1 MTRIVEPAVG
11 LQLLF
16 VALAFVLTLSTSANA
31 ATQADPPD
39 QPEPSNQ
46 PDLQPTGEALN
57 AKLTDYFTAP
67 SGADRRDIARE
78 IESMSGVTIDTV
90 GAALHQTPLWKPL
103 TVEGQI
109 LRIECPRGPRKTPC
123 VTKVHVRIP
132 KNYDPA
138 APYPLVLALHGMG
151 GDGEQYLKFAEQLL
165 GDDVNDFLIAAP
177 TNYAGVWLGSEFAES
192 YDVPTILGELKRAY
206 HVDSDRVYVTGYSLG
221 GHASFVAAA
230 LYGDYFAASVPLAG
244 TFVTQAGWEAVEL
257 LLGNLRGTPV
267 LAVYGELDRNDR
279 GGDPD
284 DDKPGADE
292 TSNENSGISG
302 SNRHLARMLKR
313 IDAPVELI
321 ELPGVGHL
329 GVEPPRDR
337 FLTQLSVTRPHDR
350 KTVQQWFRYP
360 PQGRAGWLRQTE
372 FDGRMWRSQQLVIQP
387 AANETYSEAMTRA
400 LIERLAFISGKIEGQ
415 TVRIATQKCAKVELL
430 LNNDLIDLTQPIT
443 IIMNGTRRFEGVA
456 TPRIS
461 TLLEMAHRDHD
472 FDRLWSVRFE
482 ISEAGRALEP

>member
-1 MTRIVEPAVG
+1 MTRIVGPAVG
-11 LQLLF
+11 LQLAF
-16 VALAFVLTLSTSANA
+16 VALTFALTLSTSASA

-46 PDLQPTGEALN
+46 PDSQPAGEALT
-57 AKLTDYFTAP
+57 AKLSDYFTA
-67 SGADRRDIARE
+67 STAADRRQIARE
-78 IESMSGVTIDTV
+78 IESISGVTIDMV

-109 LRIECPRGPRKTPC
+109 LRIECPRGPRKDPY

-132 KNYDPA
+132 KGYDPA
-138 APYPLVLALHGMG
+138 APYPLVLALHGTG
-151 GDGEQYLKFAEQLL
+151 GGGEQYLKFAEQLL
-165 GDDVNDFLIAAP
+165 GDDVNHFLIAAP

-192 YDVPTILGELKRAY
+192 YDVPTILSELKRAY

-257 LLGNLRGTPV
+257 LLPNLRGTPV
-267 LAVYGELDRNDR
+267 LAVYGELDRNER

-292 TSNENSGISG
+292 SSDQNSGISG
-302 SNRHLARMLKR
+302 SNRHLTRMLKR

-321 ELPGVGHL
+321 EQPGVGHL
-329 GVEPPRDR
+329 GVEPPHDR
-337 FLTQLSVTRPHDR
+337 FRKHLSIRRPHDR
-350 KTVQQWFRYP
+350 KSVQQWFRYP
-360 PQGRAGWLRQTE
+360 SQGRAGWLRQME

-387 AANETYSEAMTRA
+387 AANETYSEAMTNA
-400 LIERLAFISGKIEGQ
+400 LTERLAYIGGEIEGQ
-415 TVRIATQKCAKVELL
+415 TVRITTQKCAKVELL
-430 LNNDLIDLTQPIT
+430 LNSELIDLTQPIT

-456 TPRIS
+456 TPKIS
-461 TLLEMAHRDHD
+461 TLLEMAHRDRD
-472 FDRLWSVRFE
+472 FDRLWTVRFE
-482 ISEAGRALEP
+482 ISETGRAIQV